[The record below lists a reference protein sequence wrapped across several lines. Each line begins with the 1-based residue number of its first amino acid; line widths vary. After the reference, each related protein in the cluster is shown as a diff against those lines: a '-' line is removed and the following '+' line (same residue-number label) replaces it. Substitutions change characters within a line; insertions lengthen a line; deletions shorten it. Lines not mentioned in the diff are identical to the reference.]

1 MSSLKPLRYTPLPPS
16 SPDNNTKKL
25 QFPLLPG
32 MNKSVQLPC
41 FTPGTPT
48 STLFKGNIT
57 PAKKTKPISSEL
69 TGRHKKADKSPENIF
84 LSPVI
89 VHNHIL

>member
-1 MSSLKPLRYTPLPPS
+1 MSSLKPLRYTSLPPS

-48 STLFKGNIT
+48 SILFKGNIT
-57 PAKKTKPISSEL
+57 PAKKDQTYFLRAHGTTQKGWQITWEYISVTCYS
-69 TGRHKKADKSPENIF
+69 S
-84 LSPVI
+84 
-89 VHNHIL
+89 

>member
-48 STLFKGNIT
+48 SILFKGNIT